1 MAMLLGMSKRALTR
15 WVHRRQQT
23 EPSPPRQGRP
33 PVVSPAVRDK
43 IRRCYLDSHRVWG
56 PQVLAAWAARHGLG
70 SYSPT
75 TVGEVIKDLKLP
87 EPPRPKPKRYEV
99 TAADVMWSEDGA
111 GFRQQG
117 KKHELL
123 VVQDECARYK
133 VNHRLVAG
141 PANAADVCD
150 YLRQAFEAH
159 GAPLV
164 LKHDNGA
171 IFVADEV
178 KELLDEYG
186 VVELTGPKYYPCYNG
201 KKERSIRDIKSY
213 ERAMRRDLPSG
224 TLQSRVDA
232 AIEDLNDHRPR
243 PVLSGHTAYEVYR
256 QQRRNLPNRQ
266 RFRQDVDRREQQLTR
281 EATTRAEMDCARRKA
296 VEQVL
301 IRYGLLN
308 YGAGLSPYFEAKTGT
323 K

>member
-1 MAMLLGMSKRALTR
+1 MLLGISEQALGRWCQRRKR
-15 WVHRRQQT
+15 T
-23 EPSPPRQGRP
+23 EPPPRRGRP
-33 PVVSPAVRDK
+33 PVITPAARIK

-56 PQVLAAWAARHGLG
+56 PRTLALWAARQGLG
-70 SYSPT
+70 SHSPS
-75 TVGEVIKDLKLP
+75 TVGEVIADLKLP
-87 EPPRPKPKRYEV
+87 EPKRTKPKRYEV

-111 GFRQQG
+111 GFRQHG

-123 VVQDECARYK
+123 VLQDECARYK

-141 PANAADVCD
+141 PAKAADVCA
-150 YLRQAFEAH
+150 YLRQAFETH

-171 IFVADEV
+171 IFLADEV

-213 ERAMRRDLPSG
+213 ERAMRRDMPSG
-224 TLQSRVDA
+224 SLQSRIDA

-243 PVLSGHTAYEVYR
+243 PMLGGHTAHEVYS
-256 QQRRNLPNRQ
+256 QLRRNLPDRE
-266 RFRQDVDRREQQLTR
+266 RFRQDVDRREQQLIK
-281 EATTRAEMDCARRKA
+281 EATARAEKDCARRKA
-296 VEQVL
+296 IEQVL
-301 IRYGLLN
+301 IRYKLLN
-308 YGAGLSPYFEAKTGT
+308 YGAGLSPYFQAKMGT
-323 K
+323 E